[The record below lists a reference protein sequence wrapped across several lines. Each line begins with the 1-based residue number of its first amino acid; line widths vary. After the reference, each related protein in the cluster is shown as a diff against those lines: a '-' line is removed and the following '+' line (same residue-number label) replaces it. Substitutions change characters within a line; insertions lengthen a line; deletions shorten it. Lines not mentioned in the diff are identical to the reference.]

1 MEKQQTFVMSLT
13 LLVSLSLILA
23 SANAALIHGKVFS
36 WETLEP
42 VNGVVVEI
50 NTTPVQKKVTENG
63 SYAFE
68 VPPGNYKL
76 KAYFATKKSELYAE
90 ENVTIVEEGKYV
102 IDLVLFPKL
111 EYPKVEDI
119 NDIEF
124 SVDGDNSSNYT
135 YFLYLIPLIGVIV
148 VLAVFIFKSKSK
160 SKDKKPDAV
169 EFKEFKEDEIMGLPE
184 DLKEILEIL
193 VREGGRISQR
203 DLRKK
208 LGYSEAKVSLMIAD
222 LERRGIVEKVKKG
235 RGNIIFL
242 ADKYIK

>member
-1 MEKQQTFVMSLT
+1 MGRLQALVMPLMLLITFSLF
-13 LLVSLSLILA
+13 LA
-23 SANAALIHGKVFS
+23 TANAAVIHGKVFS

-42 VNGVVVEI
+42 VNGVIVEI
-50 NTTPVQKKVTENG
+50 NTTPIQKKVTENG

-76 KAYFATKKSELYAE
+76 KAYFATKGSELYAE

-111 EYPKVEDI
+111 EYPEIGEI
-119 NDIEF
+119 NDVEF
-124 SVDGDNSSNYT
+124 LVDGQNSNNYI
-135 YFLYLIPLIGVIV
+135 YYIYAIPLIGLIVIV
-148 VLAVFIFKSKSK
+148 AVFIFKSKSK
-160 SKDKKPDAV
+160 GEKPDFV
-169 EFKEFKEDEIMGLPE
+169 EFKEEKVTDLPE
-184 DLKEILEIL
+184 DLKEILEVL
-193 VREGGRISQR
+193 VKEGGRISQR

-242 ADKYIK
+242 KDEFIK